1 NDQRRADGIIDF
13 LQKRLMTDF
22 AVMHPA
28 CKSRQAVASHTGL
41 AAAKVGEKAKT
52 AKYLD
57 LAKLEGRLF
66 VPFVVETMGGIGP
79 CAKRLIKE
87 ISREAYL
94 NRVVGAVSD
103 FQLYAYNRLSVAIV
117 NGLGEAF
124 RVALQYVNGILVPRR

>member
-1 NDQRRADGIIDF
+1 
-13 LQKRLMTDF
+13 MTDF

-28 CKSRQAVASHTGL
+28 CKSRQAVASSTGL

-52 AKYLD
+52 SKYSD
-57 LAKLEGRLF
+57 LAKMESRLF

-79 CAKRLIKE
+79 CAKRVIKAVA
-87 ISREAYL
+87 REAYA
-94 NRVVGAVSD
+94 NRVVAAVSD

-124 RVALQYVNGILVPRR
+124 RVALQYVNGILVPRRW